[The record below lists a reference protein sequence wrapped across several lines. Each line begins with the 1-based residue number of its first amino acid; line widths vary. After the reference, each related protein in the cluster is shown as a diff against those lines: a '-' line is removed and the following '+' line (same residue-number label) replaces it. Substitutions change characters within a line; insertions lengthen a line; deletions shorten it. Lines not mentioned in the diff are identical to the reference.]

1 MLSIDRGNES
11 KPWRC
16 YLPSSWCIKG
26 RFLYLFSQTKYDV
39 RCHYFVI
46 VSIRCLSFLAK
57 KYNFCDFELGF
68 LDAFDMHL
76 QGGLLSEIDCLS
88 VHLFDVVSAT

>member
-1 MLSIDRGNES
+1 MLSA
-11 KPWRC
+11 
-16 YLPSSWCIKG
+16 
-26 RFLYLFSQTKYDV
+26 FLVVHKRTIFYIYFHRQKYDV

-57 KYNFCDFELGF
+57 NIIFVIFELGF

-88 VHLFDVVSAT
+88 VRMFDVVSAT